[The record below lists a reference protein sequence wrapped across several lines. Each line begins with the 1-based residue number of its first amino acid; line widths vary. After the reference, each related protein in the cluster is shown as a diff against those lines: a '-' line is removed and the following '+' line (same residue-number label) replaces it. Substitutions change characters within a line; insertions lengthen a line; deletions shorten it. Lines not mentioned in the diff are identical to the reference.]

1 MTLRIGRF
9 AATAAAVFL
18 IAGISFAQAP
28 APQSGAPAG
37 APPAPPVLMT
47 TQLKPNVYL
56 VTGGGGNSTVIVGNT
71 GVLVIDAKVSAAAG
85 QALVAEIAKI
95 TPKPITT
102 VFLTHSDP
110 DHITG
115 VVSMPPG
122 VKVIA
127 NEGNKREQAAMTAA
141 GGRGVPPPQ
150 SAPTQVTTKTRETMT
165 IDGVK
170 FELYHWAPAHTQ
182 GDLVVYLPDQ
192 KILATGDIIQ
202 SNRADDNPLLHYPE
216 KQGSS
221 QGWIDSVKAMIAL
234 DVDTYVPG
242 HGDPLKKADMQKRL
256 AATIARRDLII
267 GLARQG
273 KTIDEIR
280 AASPNLNQQGQ
291 PLPAAA
297 PGALPNSTF
306 IELVYAETTGK
317 K

>member
-1 MTLRIGRF
+1 
-9 AATAAAVFL
+9 
-18 IAGISFAQAP
+18 
-28 APQSGAPAG
+28 
-37 APPAPPVLMT
+37 MT

-71 GVLVIDAKVSAAAG
+71 GVLVVDAKVSAAAG
-85 QALVAEIAKI
+85 TALVAEVAKI

-115 VVSMPPG
+115 VQSMPAG

-127 NEGNKREQAAMTAA
+127 NEGNKREQAEMTAA
-141 GGRGVPPPQ
+141 GGRGVPPAV
-150 SAPTQVTTKTRETMT
+150 SSPTQVTTKTKETMT

-202 SNRADDNPLLHYPE
+202 SNRADNNPLMHYPE

-234 DVDTYVPG
+234 DVETYVPG

-256 AATIARRDLII
+256 AATIDRRDLIVS
-267 GLARQG
+267 LVKQG
-273 KTIDEIR
+273 KTIDDIK
-280 AASPNLNQQGQ
+280 AASPNLDQQGK
-291 PLPAAA
+291 PLPAPA
-297 PGALPNSTF
+297 PGANPNSTF
-306 IELVYAETTGK
+306 IEIVYAEASGK